1 MLLKDKTI
9 IITGATKGIGRT
21 LALASAAEGA
31 NVIISGRD
39 QAAGAAL
46 VDEIKRDGRGNAM
59 FHAGDLCRQETAQ
72 QLVDLACSKFGRLDG
87 LVNYAGTVQS
97 SAPLGSVSAE
107 MLDSIMDINFKS
119 SFYMTQAAVFAM
131 QNHGGSIVFMGSLH
145 AKGGEY
151 DRPAY
156 ACSKGAIYTLF
167 SHVANQYAAK
177 RIRSNWVTIGWVATP
192 GEEAFRAKVSND
204 RQWKEHGDC
213 IMPMGR
219 MQCPEDYTGAVL
231 YLLSDAAEQ
240 TTGSEIVISGG
251 LRI

>member
-39 QAAGAAL
+39 QTAGAAL
-46 VDEIKRDGRGNAM
+46 LEQSEKEGRGHAV
-59 FHAGDLCRQETAQ
+59 FYAGDLCRQETAQ
-72 QLVDLACSKFGRLDG
+72 QLTDLAVSHFGRLDG
-87 LVNYAGTVQS
+87 LVNYAGTVQA
-97 SAPLGSVSAE
+97 SAPLGSVSAA

-119 SFYMTQAAVFAM
+119 SFYMTQAAVAAM
-131 QNHGGSIVFMGSLH
+131 QERGGSIVFMGSLH
-145 AKGGEY
+145 AKGGEI

-156 ACSKGAIYTLF
+156 ACSKGAVYTLF
-167 SHVANQYAAK
+167 SHVANQYAK
-177 RIRSNWVTIGWVATP
+177 RHIRSNWVTIGWVATP
-192 GEEAFRAKVSND
+192 GEEAFRAAVSD
-204 RQWKEHGDC
+204 DSHWKEHGSSV
-213 IMPMGR
+213 MPMGR
-219 MQCPEDYTGAVL
+219 LQRPEDYTGAVL
-231 YLLSDAAEQ
+231 YLLSDAAGQ